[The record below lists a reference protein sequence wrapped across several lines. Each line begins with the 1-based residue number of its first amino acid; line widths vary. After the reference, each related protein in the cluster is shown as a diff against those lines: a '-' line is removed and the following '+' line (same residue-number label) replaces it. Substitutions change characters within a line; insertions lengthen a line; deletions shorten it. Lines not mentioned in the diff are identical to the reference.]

1 MRWTTATA
9 VCLLTAAPAFARQQ
23 VDRCPPA
30 GWTTARL
37 SALKSD
43 KFAVDDPAA
52 RRTLAVALT
61 ACLGDPNPALRD
73 GIAFE
78 ALSIWM
84 RAGLLDRPT
93 MIELR
98 DRLLLMLASVRQ
110 PQEGV
115 APTPAEAQGFRGPF
129 AALVMAE
136 VARTDRIK
144 PWLSTEERD
153 TLVEA
158 AAKFLT
164 GIEDYRA
171 FSSSEGYR
179 HGVAHGADFVLQLV
193 LNPAVTKPQL
203 DRLLAAIA
211 TQVAPRQTVSY
222 IAGEP
227 DRLARPLLFI
237 AQRGIYSDEE
247 WKAWFAPVLSS
258 KPMASWDEAV
268 TSEAGLAKR
277 HNTRA
282 FLLSLLASVG
292 ASENAGVRQLL
303 GPVREGLK
311 LLP

>member
-1 MRWTTATA
+1 MSAS
-9 VCLLTAAPAFARQQ
+9 
-23 VDRCPPA
+23 A
-30 GWTTARL
+30 G
-37 SALKSD
+37 
-43 KFAVDDPAA
+43 
-52 RRTLAVALT
+52 
-61 ACLGDPNPALRD
+61 AC
-73 GIAFE
+73 
-78 ALSIWM
+78 
-84 RAGLLDRPT
+84 
-93 MIELR
+93 
-98 DRLLLMLASVRQ
+98 
-110 PQEGV
+110 
-115 APTPAEAQGFRGPF
+115 
-129 AALVMAE
+129 
-136 VARTDRIK
+136 
-144 PWLSTEERD
+144 
-153 TLVEA
+153 
-158 AAKFLT
+158 
-164 GIEDYRA
+164 
-171 FSSSEGYR
+171 
-179 HGVAHGADFVLQLV
+179 DFVLQLV

-237 AQRGIYSDEE
+237 AQRGNHSDEE
-247 WKAWFAPVLSS
+247 WKAWFAQVLSS